1 MVSCAARPGSGS
13 CSAARMVR
21 TVIVCEGMAG
31 FYCQVQI
38 PAKSCTL
45 REVCYNPTGRGML
58 AGGTQ
63 VNPVLAGVLRY
74 TLAALDKEK
83 QL

>member
-1 MVSCAARPGSGS
+1 
-13 CSAARMVR
+13 MVR
-21 TVIVCEGMAG
+21 TVIVCGCMAA

-45 REVCYNPTGRGML
+45 RKVCYDAMVEARLG
-58 AGGTQ
+58 GGTHG
-63 VNPVLAGVLRY
+63 NPVLAGVLRS
-74 TLAALDKEK
+74 TLAAPDKEK

>member
-1 MVSCAARPGSGS
+1 MVCCAARPGSGS

-21 TVIVCEGMAG
+21 TVIVCGSMAG
-31 FYCQVQI
+31 FYCQVRI

-45 REVCYNPTGRGML
+45 RKVCYNAMVEARLG
-58 AGGTQ
+58 GGTHG
-63 VNPVLAGVLRY
+63 NLVLAGVLRN